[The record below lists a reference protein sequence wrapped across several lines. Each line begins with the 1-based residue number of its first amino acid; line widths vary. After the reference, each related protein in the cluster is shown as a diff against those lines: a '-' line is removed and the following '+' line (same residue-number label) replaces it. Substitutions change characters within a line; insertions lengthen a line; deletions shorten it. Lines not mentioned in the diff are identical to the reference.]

1 MCNVDGS
8 LKLSFTKSV
17 MYLRSLTLH
26 SQEKVEKTGF
36 IQYHVPFPRTPYILT
51 CIEQWDK
58 CHQYLFNSEAVQVGE
73 YRTHS

>member
-51 CIEQWDK
+51 CIVKWGPLARKAETTPP
-58 CHQYLFNSEAVQVGE
+58 CGLGGS
-73 YRTHS
+73 